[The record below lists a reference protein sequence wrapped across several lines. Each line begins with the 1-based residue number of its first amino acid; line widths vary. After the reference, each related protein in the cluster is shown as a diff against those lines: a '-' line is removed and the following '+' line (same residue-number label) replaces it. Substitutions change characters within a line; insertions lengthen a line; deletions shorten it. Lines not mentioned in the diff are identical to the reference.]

1 MNFSFLYPEFLWA
14 SFLIAVPIII
24 HLFNFRRYK
33 TVYYSN
39 VMFLKNVK
47 QQTKSKSQL
56 KQILVLISRILFI
69 LALVFAFAQ
78 PFIPNKNTQNNKNK
92 NLVSIYLDNSFSMDA
107 QGQNGKL
114 SDLSKNKVKSIIDS
128 YDASTNFLFLTNDF
142 EAKHQF
148 FYDKNKTLDFIADV
162 NTSPNTKLLSKIS
175 AKQSDFL
182 LSEKG
187 NFNRIS
193 YIISDFQKTTTDIE
207 SLKTD
212 TNIST
217 YLVPLNPE
225 KSSNL
230 FVDSCWFETPI
241 RKLFQKEK
249 LFVKVYNSSDEDF
262 QNIPIKLYI
271 NDSLKALG
279 SININSNK
287 SEIVELNY
295 TNSFTG
301 FYNAYIEIA
310 DYPIVYDN
318 TLFFNYSIN
327 KTVNILEIYGTK
339 PNSFLSALFKDD
351 NYVKLENQDFSKL
364 NFSEIDKY
372 NSIILNELPEIGSGL
387 QQVLINFISE
397 GNSVFVI
404 PSFKLDFDSYNSF
417 LKNVN
422 SAILLDT
429 LALNNK
435 INNINYNNDIYKD
448 AFVKSNKNVEYPYV
462 NKMFLLNKS
471 YNNTDLLKTENNLT
485 ILSESSYNQGKVYI
499 LTMPLNTNYS
509 NFVQHQMFVPTFYN
523 FALNTNKSGEIYSTI
538 GNTIYVTVKD
548 SSVGDNVYHIKNST
562 NTVDFIPEFS
572 KSGNKSKIT
581 VKNNITKAGNYFV
594 EHNNKTLKYISL
606 NYNRKESDLSYYS
619 KSELEEII
627 SENNLNISVI
637 KDSDNNILSNYIG
650 ESSNGKQFWKWFLIS
665 ALAFLL
671 IEILLLRF
679 FKARK

>member
-1 MNFSFLYPEFLWA
+1 MNFNFLYPEFLWA
-14 SFLIAVPIII
+14 LLLIAVPIII

-69 LALVFAFAQ
+69 IMLVFAFAQ
-78 PFIPNKNTQNNKNK
+78 PYVPNKNTQNNKNK
-92 NLVSIYLDNSFSMDA
+92 NLVSIYLDNSFSMDV

-114 SDLSKNKVKSIIDS
+114 SDLSKNKLKSIIDS
-128 YDASTNFLFLTNDF
+128 YDVSTNYLFLTNDF

-148 FYDKNKTLDFIADV
+148 FYDKNKILDFVADI

-175 AKQSDFL
+175 AKQSDIL

-193 YIISDFQKTTTDIE
+193 YIISDFQKTTTDINNI
-207 SLKTD
+207 KAD

-217 YLVPLNPE
+217 YFVPLNPE
-225 KSSNL
+225 NSSKL
-230 FVDSCWFETPI
+230 FIDSCWFETPI

-249 LFVKVYNSSDEDF
+249 LCVKVYNSSNEDF

-279 SININSNK
+279 SVNINSNK
-287 SEIVELNY
+287 FEIIELNY
-295 TNSFTG
+295 TNSFIG

-318 TLFFNYSIN
+318 TLFFNYSI
-327 KTVNILEIYGTK
+327 KETVNILEIYGNK
-339 PNSFLSALFKDD
+339 PNNFLNALFKAD
-351 NYVKLENQDFSKL
+351 NYVKLENQDFLKL
-364 NFSEIDKY
+364 NFSNIDKFS
-372 NSIILNELPEIGSGL
+372 SIILNELPEIGSGL

-404 PSFKLDFDSYNSF
+404 PPFKLDFDSYNSF
-417 LKNVN
+417 LQNVN
-422 SAILLDT
+422 SSILLDT
-429 LALNNK
+429 VSLNNK
-435 INNINYNNDIYKD
+435 INNINYSNDIYKD
-448 AFVKSNKNVEYPYV
+448 AFVKSNRNVEYPYV

-471 YNNTDLLKTENNLT
+471 YNNTDLLKTDNNLT
-485 ILSESSYNQGKVYI
+485 ILSESSYKQGKVYV
-499 LTMPLNTNYS
+499 LTMPLSTTYS
-509 NFVQHQMFVPTFYN
+509 NFVQHQIFVPTFYN
-523 FALNTNKSGEIYSTI
+523 FALNINKLDEIYSTI
-538 GNTIYVTVKD
+538 GNTVNVTVKD
-548 SSVGDNVYHIKNST
+548 SSIGDNVYHIKNSA

-572 KSGNKSKIT
+572 KSGNKSNIA
-581 VKNNITKAGNYFV
+581 VKNNITEAGNYFV
-594 EHNNKTLKYISL
+594 EYNNKKIKYISL

-619 KSELEEII
+619 KSELKKII
-627 SENNLNISVI
+627 AENNLNITVI
-637 KDSDNNILSNYIG
+637 KDSDNNILTDYIG
-650 ESSNGKQFWKWFLIS
+650 ESNNGKQFWKWFLVL
-665 ALAFLL
+665 ALSFLL
-671 IEILLLRF
+671 FEILLLRF
-679 FKARK
+679 FKNIK